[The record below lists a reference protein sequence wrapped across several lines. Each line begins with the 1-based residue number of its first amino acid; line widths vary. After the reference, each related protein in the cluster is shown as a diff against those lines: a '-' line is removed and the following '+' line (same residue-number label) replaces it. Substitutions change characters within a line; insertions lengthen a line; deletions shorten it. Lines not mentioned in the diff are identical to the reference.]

1 MTTAAAPYFLTRRAW
16 RRNSASPSF
25 MLIEL
30 TMPLPCRHLRPA
42 SITLHLEESIIT
54 GTREMS
60 GSEDT
65 RLRNVTMAFCESSI
79 ASSMFTSITCAPFST
94 CWRATARAPA

>member
-1 MTTAAAPYFLTRRAW
+1 M
-16 RRNSASPSF
+16 
-25 MLIEL
+25 
-30 TMPLPCRHLRPA
+30 
-42 SITLHLEESIIT
+42 TLHFEESIIT

-65 RLRNVTMAFCESSI
+65 RFRKVTMAFSESSI

>member
-1 MTTAAAPYFLTRRAW
+1 
-16 RRNSASPSF
+16 
-25 MLIEL
+25 
-30 TMPLPCRHLRPA
+30 MPLPCRHLRPA
-42 SITLHLEESIIT
+42 SITLHLDESIMT

-65 RLRNVTMAFCESSI
+65 RFRNVTMAFSESSI

-94 CWRATARAPA
+94 CCRATASAPA